1 MAGTELQTNADGGE
15 GSGEGGSPQDGRPW
29 LRFALIFGFLAI
41 ASEIFYQAVT
51 LDSAGFQIYLRTLAR
66 ISAVVIGW
74 FETKVTVRNSLISG
88 SSFAVEVA
96 RGCDAVQVCSLL
108 AAAVIAFPLAFWRKL
123 RGLVLGIVVLQIVN
137 LLRIIT
143 LFLIGAHF
151 SSVFHAAHVYVW
163 PSILI
168 VVTIALWIGWVRWE
182 TRALA
187 AVDRAT

>member
-1 MAGTELQTNADGGE
+1 LQTSTDGAE
-15 GSGEGGSPQDGRPW
+15 GSGEDGAPQDGRPW
-29 LRFALIFGFLAI
+29 LRFAVIFGILA
-41 ASEIFYQAVT
+41 ASSEIFYQAVT
-51 LDSAGFQIYLRTLAR
+51 LDSAGFEIYLRTLAR
-66 ISAVVIGW
+66 ISAVAIGW

-108 AAAVIAFPLAFWRKL
+108 AAAVIAFPLAFWCKL
-123 RGLVLGIVVLQIVN
+123 RGLVIGILVLQILN

-143 LFLIGAHF
+143 LFLIGVHF

-168 VVTIALWIGWVRWE
+168 VATIAIWIGWVRWE
-182 TRALA
+182 TRVMPV
-187 AVDRAT
+187 VDRAP